1 MPVNLYDIL
10 GVKPDADA
18 DTIRRAY
25 REKAKR
31 CHPDTVPE
39 EDAQAFRQLQEA
51 YEILGDAE
59 RRRRYDTHRQ
69 AALGAGAGRRA
80 PCGTASGFSG
90 RRPRFA
96 PGVWE
101 SWLEDL
107 LDRSAAGYSD
117 DEGGWELILTPE
129 EARRGGRVQLAL
141 PLDVTCE
148 QCGGGGWAAVGGC
161 QACGGR
167 GLRQRRLTLVVD
179 LPPGLTSGR
188 RLIVSGLRHGF
199 AAPDLTLTVRVEGR
213 GF

>member
-1 MPVNLYDIL
+1 MPVDLYDIL

-39 EDAQAFRQLQEA
+39 EDAQSFRQLQEA

-69 AALGAGAGRRA
+69 AAPGAGEGRRA
-80 PCGTASGFSG
+80 PFGGSPGFRS
-90 RRPRFA
+90 RPPRFSA
-96 PGVWE
+96 DLWE
-101 SWLEDL
+101 SWFADF
-107 LDRSAAGYSD
+107 LDRSAAGFSD
-117 DEGGWELILTPE
+117 DGGGWELILTPE

-141 PLDVTCE
+141 PLDVPCE
-148 QCGGGGWAAVGGC
+148 QCGGGGWTAGSGC
-161 QACGGR
+161 RDCGGQ

-188 RLIVSGLRHGF
+188 RLIVSGPRLSF
-199 AAPDLTLTVRVEGR
+199 AAQELILTVRVGGR